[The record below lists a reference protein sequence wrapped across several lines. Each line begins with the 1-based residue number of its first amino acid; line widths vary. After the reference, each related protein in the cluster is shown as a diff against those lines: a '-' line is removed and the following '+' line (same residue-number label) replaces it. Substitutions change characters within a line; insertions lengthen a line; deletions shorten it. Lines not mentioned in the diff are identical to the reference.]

1 METSERRQYGDRR
14 RHARGGRRP
23 GDRAGH
29 APLVFV
35 VTSDANHLSYWEARL
50 LDRQFAVIAC
60 NGPGPAR
67 DAFRALRPDVIVA
80 TSSDCAALREQLP
93 FGRLGGAVPLVE
105 LSDTPEP
112 FEPVLGRIRQALQ
125 ETMV

>member
-1 METSERRQYGDRR
+1 METSERRLNGDRR
-14 RHARGGRRP
+14 RHIRGGRVWP
-23 GDRAGH
+23 SVLH
-29 APLVFV
+29 TPLVFV
-35 VTSDANHLSYWEARL
+35 VTSDPSHLSYWEERL

-80 TSSDCAALREQLP
+80 TSTDCAALREQLP

-105 LSDTPEP
+105 LSDTPESV
-112 FEPVLGRIRQALQ
+112 EPVLGRIRQALH
-125 ETMV
+125 ETLS

>member
-1 METSERRQYGDRR
+1 METSERRLNGDRR
-14 RHARGGRRP
+14 RHIRGGRRP
-23 GDRAGH
+23 GDRSGH

-35 VTSDANHLSYWEARL
+35 VTSDPSHLSYWEERL

-80 TSSDCAALREQLP
+80 TSTDCAALREQLP

-105 LSDTPEP
+105 LSDTPESV
-112 FEPVLGRIRQALQ
+112 EPVLGRIRQALH
-125 ETMV
+125 ETLS